1 MLIKDL
7 NMSIFEQLASEN
19 FKDLFKI
26 TTTFNTDLNSNI
38 EYVAT
43 FEKDS
48 KTIEVYF
55 IIKKTPDF
63 RFYIEN
69 KYIIQNNKKVN
80 TKFSDL
86 IFKNVRLL
94 LNKESFANLLIY

>member
-55 IIKKTPDF
+55 IINKIWILDFILKTNILFKMVKKL
-63 RFYIEN
+63 
-69 KYIIQNNKKVN
+69 IQNLV
-80 TKFSDL
+80 
-86 IFKNVRLL
+86 I
-94 LNKESFANLLIY
+94 

>member
-1 MLIKDL
+1 M
-7 NMSIFEQLASEN
+7 NIFGQLASEN

-55 IIKKTPDF
+55 IIKKTRDF
-63 RFYIEN
+63 RFYIES
-69 KYIIQNNKKVN
+69 KYIIQNSKKVN

>member
-1 MLIKDL
+1 MVIKDL

-38 EYVAT
+38 EYIAT

-55 IIKKTPDF
+55 IINKIPDF

-69 KYIIQNNKKVN
+69 KYIIQNNKKVK

>member
-1 MLIKDL
+1 
-7 NMSIFEQLASEN
+7 MSIFEQLASEN

-43 FEKDS
+43 FEKES

-55 IIKKTPDF
+55 IINKTPDF
-63 RFYIEN
+63 RFYIADR
-69 KYIIQNNKKVN
+69 YIVQNNKKVK

>member
-1 MLIKDL
+1 
-7 NMSIFEQLASEN
+7 MSIFEQLASEN

-55 IIKKTPDF
+55 IINKTPDF
-63 RFYIEN
+63 GFYIEN
-69 KYIIQNNKKVN
+69 KYITQNGKKVK

>member
-1 MLIKDL
+1 
-7 NMSIFEQLASEN
+7 MSIFEQLASEN
-19 FKDLFKI
+19 FKNLFKI

-55 IIKKTPDF
+55 IINKTPDF
-63 RFYIEN
+63 RFYIES
-69 KYIIQNNKKVN
+69 KYITQNGKKVK

>member
-1 MLIKDL
+1 MG
-7 NMSIFEQLASEN
+7 IFEQLASKN

-69 KYIIQNNKKVN
+69 KYIIQNGKKVN